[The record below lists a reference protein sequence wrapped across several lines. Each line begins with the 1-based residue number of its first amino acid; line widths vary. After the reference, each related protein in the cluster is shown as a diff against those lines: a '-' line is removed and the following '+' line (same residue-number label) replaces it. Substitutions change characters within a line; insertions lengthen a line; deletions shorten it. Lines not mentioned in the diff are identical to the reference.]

1 MAGIERRGL
10 RGHDFHRQ
18 RLVQPQRGLL
28 VLREDRA
35 QPAAHDLRGICAREV
50 RGQQRQVILERQR
63 HHRPVQRP
71 LPAGCAAGLG
81 DQIVGIA
88 RSFLAGAVDVG
99 LPFAVELFH
108 CHRRPPASF
117 HRTGQRLEPGR
128 LRRGIVVDLAQQHV
142 LAAGE
147 GGADGLR
154 RRRLRR
160 AAGQHRQ
167 RHAEYRRAHH
177 GFAPVGTSWDIW
189 DIWDS
194 GT

>member
-88 RSFLAGAVDVG
+88 RPFLAGAVDV
-99 LPFAVELFH
+99 
-108 CHRRPPASF
+108 
-117 HRTGQRLEPGR
+117 

-189 DIWDS
+189 DIWNS